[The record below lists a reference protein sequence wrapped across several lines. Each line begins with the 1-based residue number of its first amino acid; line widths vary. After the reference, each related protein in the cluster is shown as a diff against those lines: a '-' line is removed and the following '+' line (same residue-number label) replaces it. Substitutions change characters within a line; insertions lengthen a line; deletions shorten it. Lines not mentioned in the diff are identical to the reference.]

1 MKLRFAP
8 SPTGLLHV
16 GNLRTALANYL
27 FARRHGGHFALRI
40 DDTDAARSRP
50 EYAEAIEHDLR
61 WLGLQW
67 DSLFRQSDRL
77 ARYSA
82 AAETL
87 KASGR
92 LYPCFESEDELRSKR
107 EQRLRLGKPPLYD
120 RAMLKLTP
128 AQRAAAEA
136 GGKRPYWRFLL
147 SGRTIEWDD
156 LVLGARQ
163 VKLTAMSDPVM
174 IRADGTPLYGF
185 TSVVDDLEEGT
196 THVMRGEDHVSN
208 TGLQVDLW
216 DALVVDPDRVVRFGH
231 LPLLLDGAGEK
242 LSKRLES
249 VSVRSLRNDGM
260 LPESV
265 TGMLARLGTP
275 DAPEALPL
283 ATLAAGFDPRRFSH
297 GPARFDLAQ
306 LLGVNARALHAL
318 PFEAVRDRLPTGA
331 GEAFWLAVRP
341 NLELLT
347 EARLWWDVIAGDIVA
362 PLLEEDAAFLRQALD
377 VLPQESEAAPWGEA
391 TWGAWTA
398 ALKASSGRKG
408 RALFHPLRLALTGEE
423 KGPELAA
430 LLPLMGRTRVAE
442 RLRAAA

>member
-16 GNLRTALANYL
+16 GNLRTALANFL

-61 WLGLQW
+61 WLGLAW
-67 DSLFRQSDRL
+67 DSVFRQSDRL
-77 ARYSA
+77 ARYA
-82 AAETL
+82 QAAETL

-120 RAMLKLTP
+120 RAMLRLTP
-128 AQRAAAEA
+128 AQREAAEA

-147 SGRTIEWDD
+147 TGRTIAWDD
-156 LVLGARQ
+156 LVLGERQ
-163 VKLTAMSDPVM
+163 VKLPAMSDPVM

-185 TSVVDDLEEGT
+185 TSVVDDLAEGT
-196 THVMRGEDHVSN
+196 THVLRGEDHVSN

-216 DALVVDPDRVVRFGH
+216 DALVVDPDRIVRFGH
-231 LPLLLDGAGEK
+231 LPLLLDSGGEK

-249 VSVRSLRNDGM
+249 VSVRSLRNDGI
-260 LPESV
+260 LPEAI

-275 DAPEALPL
+275 DAPDALPL
-283 ATLAAGFDPRRFSH
+283 ATLAATFDPRRFSH

-306 LLGVNARALHAL
+306 LLAVNARALHAL
-318 PFEAVRDRLPTGA
+318 PFEAVRDRLPEGA
-331 GEAFWLAVRP
+331 DEPFWLAVRP

-347 EARLWWDVIAGDIVA
+347 EARLWWDVVAGDIVA
-362 PLLEEDAAFLRQALD
+362 PLLEEDAGFLRQAAD
-377 VLPQESEAAPWGEA
+377 ILPDQPWDNE
-391 TWGAWTA
+391 TWAAWTT
-398 ALKASSGRKG
+398 ALKAASGRKG
-408 RALFHPLRLALTGEE
+408 RGLFHPLRLALTGEE

-430 LLPLMGRTRVAE
+430 LLPLMGRERVAD

>member
-1 MKLRFAP
+1 MRLRFAP

-27 FARRHGGHFALRI
+27 YARRHGGRFALRI

-61 WLGLQW
+61 WLGLDW
-67 DSLFRQSDRL
+67 DSLHRQSDRL
-77 ARYSA
+77 PRYAA

-120 RAMLKLTP
+120 RAMLRLTP
-128 AQRAAAEA
+128 VQRATAEA

-147 SGRTIEWDD
+147 SSRTIAWDD
-156 LVLGARQ
+156 LVLGERQ
-163 VKLTAMSDPVM
+163 VKLTSMSDPVM

-185 TSVVDDLEEGT
+185 TSVVDDLDEGT
-196 THVMRGEDHVSN
+196 THVLRGEDHVSN

-216 DALVVDPDRVVRFGH
+216 DALVADPDRIVRFGH
-231 LPLLLDGAGEK
+231 LPLLLDGAGDK

-249 VSVRSLRNDGM
+249 VSVRSLRNDGI
-260 LPESV
+260 LPESI

-275 DAPEALPL
+275 DAPDALPL
-283 ATLAAGFDPRRFSH
+283 ETLAATFDPRRFSH

-318 PFEAVRDRLPTGA
+318 PFDAVRDRLPDGA
-331 GEAFWLAVRP
+331 TEAFWLAVRP

-347 EARLWWDVIAGDIVA
+347 EARLWWDVVAGDIVA
-362 PLLEEDAAFLRQALD
+362 PLLEEDAGFLRQALEA
-377 VLPQESEAAPWGEA
+377 LPPEPWDPA
-391 TWGAWTA
+391 TWPAWTT
-398 ALKASSGRKG
+398 ALKATSGRKG

-423 KGPELAA
+423 RGPELAA
-430 LLPLMGRTRVAE
+430 LLPLMGRARVAE
-442 RLRAAA
+442 RLKAAA